1 MIMHN
6 VMLLG
11 SGYSG
16 VWAYIRLILVFV
28 CILILAYYGAKIA
41 GNYQNNVLNSK
52 SNIRI
57 IESYRV
63 GGNKL
68 LAIAK
73 IGEDYYAIGIG
84 KDEFTLIDKLDT
96 AYFDA
101 VMAEREINKVS
112 GMPVVNQSFKDILSK
127 AGRSRKSSD
136 GKSDDKTDKEDDL

>member
-1 MIMHN
+1 
-6 VMLLG
+6 MLLA

-16 VWAYIRLILVFV
+16 LLACIKLILVFV
-28 CILILAYYGAKIA
+28 FVLILAYYGARIA
-41 GNYQNNVLNSK
+41 GNYQNNVLNSR

-84 KDEFTLIDKLDT
+84 KDEFTLIDKLDG

-101 VMAEREINKVS
+101 LMAEREAGKTAGISMDIQKL
-112 GMPVVNQSFKDILSK
+112 GFKDILSNV
-127 AGRSRKSSD
+127 RKSKAND
-136 GKSDDKTDKEDDL
+136 EMADRQEEKSNKDQ